1 MRHPSVVAAFV
12 SLVLVGCSQQL
23 VTTRPTA
30 SLSRTP
36 VSNLTPLPTPMDY
49 RQVCE
54 LEASVCSCAP
64 QLQDA
69 TCSQSFPTSVIRPLR
84 LPQVTSSEVCPTT
97 SDHRVS
103 TEAFAGVA
111 LGTGPVEP
119 LIAATSLVAERAD
132 GWYGTKTLWFTLP
145 SYAGAV
151 LVRGA
156 RIDGQGPVGFGEQP
170 LIGHLIIPPGST
182 INEGS
187 DGYRQA
193 PGGTFVKAPGCYA
206 WQVDG
211 TDFSYVLIFKAVTG

>member
-1 MRHPSVVAAFV
+1 MMHPSVLALCV
-12 SLVLVGCSQQL
+12 SLAVVGCSQEV
-23 VTTRPTA
+23 VTTPRSSP
-30 SLSRTP
+30 SPRV
-36 VSNLTPLPTPMDY
+36 VSDLTPLPKPTDY
-49 RQVCE
+49 VHVCQ

-69 TCSQSFPTSVIRPLR
+69 TCSQSLPATILRPLR
-84 LPQVTSSEVCPTT
+84 LPHVALGEVCPTT
-97 SDHRVS
+97 SDHPVT
-103 TEAFAGVA
+103 TEDFAGVA

-119 LIAATSLVAERAD
+119 LTAATPIVAQRPD

-156 RIDGQGPVGFGEQP
+156 RIDGEGLVGFGEQP
-170 LIGHLIIPPGST
+170 LIGHLIIPPGPT
-182 INEGS
+182 INEGA

-193 PGGTFVKAPGCYA
+193 PGGTFVEAPGCYA

-211 TDFSYVLIFKAVTG
+211 SEFSYVLIFKAATR